1 MTDFERLIEAAKR
14 GDLAD
19 VRAILT
25 AHGHAEL
32 VNLNQRD
39 PSGATALH
47 HAAFGGHRSVVHEL
61 VSHGADINAT
71 DSQFGATPAGWAI
84 EYLREMGGFLAI
96 ELDDFAHAIRRGDVE
111 WVRRFLH
118 RIPALRAAVT
128 RKENRSSC
136 LPRNLEIRKLWICL
150 GQLLSWDSMR
160 RVGQP
165 GAPSFRALCERVG
178 YHCRRHRSSSP
189 RTASKSRAP

>member
-84 EYLREMGGFLAI
+84 DTCAKWVDSSPLSLTTLPMPYAAVTSNGF
-96 ELDDFAHAIRRGDVE
+96 DDSS
-111 WVRRFLH
+111 
-118 RIPALRAAVT
+118 AASLLFVPPVT

-150 GQLLSWDSMR
+150 GQLISWI
-160 RVGQP
+160 V
-165 GAPSFRALCERVG
+165 
-178 YHCRRHRSSSP
+178 
-189 RTASKSRAP
+189 